1 MEHQDLKVV
10 YLRKS
15 NKEIEKKNVNNNHSV
30 NVNKILDE
38 NLDEYKVHTVSHLL
52 STKIQKARVAQKLNQ
67 KELARKIN
75 VTVAVIQSYE
85 NGKAVPNNKVLQ
97 KLRGVLKVKLTL

>member
-15 NKEIEKKNVNNNHSV
+15 NKELEKKNVNKNHIV

-38 NLDEYKVHTVSHLL
+38 NLDEYKVDTVSHSLR
-52 STKIQKARVAQKLNQ
+52 TTIQKARVAQKLNQ
-67 KELARKIN
+67 KELAQKIN

-85 NGKAVPNNKVLQ
+85 NGKAVPDNKVLQ
-97 KLRGVLKVKLTL
+97 KLRSVLKVKLTV